1 MAKWVIYESRR
12 TLLVIL
18 VDEKS
23 MRFIKDLS
31 IRESINKRAASSKMG
46 CDSRTHAVLFVLSI
60 CSFND
65 SAVTIAVNIVLS
77 YCSLNAMTTP

>member
-1 MAKWVIYESRR
+1 MAKWVIYESR
-12 TLLVIL
+12 TTFLVIL

-46 CDSRTHAVLFVLSI
+46 WDSKTHAVLSI

-65 SAVTIAVNIVLS
+65 SAVTIAVNVVLS